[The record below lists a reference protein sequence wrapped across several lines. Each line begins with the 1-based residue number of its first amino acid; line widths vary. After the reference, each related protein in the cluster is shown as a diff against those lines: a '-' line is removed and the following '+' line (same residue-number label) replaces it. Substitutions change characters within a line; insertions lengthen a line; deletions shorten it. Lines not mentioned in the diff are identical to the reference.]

1 MKKLI
6 IAATLALTTGAV
18 HAEMT
23 VEQAQSKKVE
33 LTAEML
39 QNMESNGPELGIT
52 PKGMRNL
59 HGTLAAF
66 QGQTHNM
73 ITDALTQG
81 RTCDQIKA
89 GLSQIFKEADKEHPG
104 TPGAAA
110 FWLSLGEWS
119 SADCIETRARLEAAK

>member
-6 IAATLALTTGAV
+6 IAVTLALTAGAV
-18 HAEMT
+18 HAEMS
-23 VEQAQSKKVE
+23 VEQAQLKKIE

-39 QNMESNGPELGIT
+39 QNMESNGPALGIT

-59 HGTLAAF
+59 PGTLNAF

-73 ITDALTQG
+73 ITEALTQG

-89 GLSQIFKEADKEHPG
+89 GLSQMSKETNKEHPN

-119 SADCIETRARLEAAK
+119 TADCIETRARLEAAK